1 MPEYFLIESDGPVT
15 TITFNRPEK
24 RNGLNGPVMAELE
37 ELIHGVRDGDRSTR
51 ALILTGAGSTFCA
64 GADPTAVTG
73 GGPPSDPGAK
83 PANPR
88 VVGRIFDAIAHL
100 DVMTIGAINGH
111 AIGGGWAFALA
122 VDYCVAV
129 PEAQFWVP
137 EVDLGVAFRGLSSFA
152 LTARMGPWLA
162 KEAAIL
168 CRRFSAEELRDLR
181 IVNQVVSAEELMPT
195 ARRMAAEFASKAPKA
210 ATATKRDINSVVYAP
225 RHY

>member
-1 MPEYFLIESDGPVT
+1 MPQFFLIESDGPVT

-24 RNGLNGPVMAELE
+24 RNGVNGPVMAELE
-37 ELIHGVRDGDRSTR
+37 QLIRDVRDDRSVR
-51 ALILTGAGSTFCA
+51 ALILTGAGNTFCA
-64 GADPTAVTG
+64 GADPEAVNRR
-73 GGPPSDPGAK
+73 GPAPGPADV

-100 DVMTIGAINGH
+100 DVMTVGAINGH
-111 AIGGGWAFALA
+111 AVGAGWSFALA
-122 VDYCVAV
+122 VDHCIAV
-129 PEAQFWVP
+129 PDARFWVP
-137 EVDLGVAFRGLSSFA
+137 EVDLGAPFRGLSSFA

-168 CRRFSAEELRDLR
+168 CRRFSAEELRELR
-181 IVNQVVSAEELMPT
+181 IVNQVVPPEELMPT

-210 ATATKRDINSVVYAP
+210 ATATKRDINSLFYGP